1 MKIVL
6 ATASP
11 TRKKIF
17 ETLGVSFLSHPTDV
31 DESLLMNE
39 SLEAS
44 IERLA
49 KKKAEKAMESFSQ
62 EESVLIIAFD
72 SLVAVDGEILGKP
85 KDEMEA
91 FEWFQK
97 FRGKKVKAF
106 SGVGILGKKEESSFE
121 TSFIE
126 KSWIHFRADSTDE
139 QIQQF
144 LRIGDWQGK
153 AGGITV
159 EGAGAWLVDRIE
171 GDFPN
176 VLGVP
181 VQRIGE
187 ELRKLELEPLEHL
200 Y

>member
-11 TRKKIF
+11 TRQKIF
-17 ETLGVSFLSHPTDV
+17 ETLGVSFLSYPTDV

-39 SLEAS
+39 SLEHS

-49 KKKAEKAMESFSQ
+49 KKKAEKAMESFSR
-62 EESVLIIAFD
+62 EENILIIAFD
-72 SLVAVDGEILGKP
+72 SLVSVDGEILGKP
-85 KDEMEA
+85 ADEAEA

-97 FRGKKVKAF
+97 FRGKKVEAF
-106 SGVGILGKKEESSFE
+106 SGVGLIGKKSGIPFE

-126 KSWIHFRADSTDE
+126 KSWIHFRKNSTDD

-144 LRIGDWQGK
+144 LTVGDWEGK

-159 EGAGAWLVDRIE
+159 EGSGAWLVDRIE

-181 VQRIGE
+181 VQRMGG
-187 ELRKLELEPLEHL
+187 ELRKLGLEPLEVL